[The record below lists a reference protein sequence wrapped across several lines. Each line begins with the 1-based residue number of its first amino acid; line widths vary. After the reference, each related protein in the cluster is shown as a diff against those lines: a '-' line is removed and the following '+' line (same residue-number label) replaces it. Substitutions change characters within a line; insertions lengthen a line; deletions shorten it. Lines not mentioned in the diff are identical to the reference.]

1 MKINATRKGI
11 LASILMIG
19 VSLLIFVSKHSFQN
33 NLQYISYSI
42 YVLAII
48 WAILDYKKNQA
59 GSASF
64 KNLFNEGF
72 KCFIVVTLFMVIF
85 TFVFLKLQPQL
96 REEMAVNF
104 KKELT
109 EKGDYTTAE
118 IETRVTQ
125 AKDFFVT
132 TFVSTAI
139 FGYLIIGAMVSAIA
153 SAFFA
158 ERKFR

>member
-1 MKINATRKGI
+1 MKINATQKGI
-11 LASILMIG
+11 LASLLMIG
-19 VSLLIFVSKHSFQN
+19 VSLLIYSSKHSFQN

-48 WAILDYKKNQA
+48 WSVLDYKKQA
-59 GSASF
+59 GSATF
-64 KNLFNEGF
+64 KNLFSEGF
-72 KCFIVVTLFMVIF
+72 KCFIVVTLFMVLF

-96 REEMAVNF
+96 RDEMAVIF

-109 EKGDYTTAE
+109 AKGDYTASE
-118 IETRVTQ
+118 IESRVAQ
-125 AKDFFVT
+125 AKDYFVT
-132 TFVSTAI
+132 TSVSKAI

-153 SAFFA
+153 SAFLA

>member
-125 AKDFFVT
+125 AKDFCNNIRFYRYLW
-132 TFVSTAI
+132 VSYHWCNGICYCISI
-139 FGYLIIGAMVSAIA
+139 FCRTKV
-153 SAFFA
+153 
-158 ERKFR
+158 

>member
-11 LASILMIG
+11 LASILLIG